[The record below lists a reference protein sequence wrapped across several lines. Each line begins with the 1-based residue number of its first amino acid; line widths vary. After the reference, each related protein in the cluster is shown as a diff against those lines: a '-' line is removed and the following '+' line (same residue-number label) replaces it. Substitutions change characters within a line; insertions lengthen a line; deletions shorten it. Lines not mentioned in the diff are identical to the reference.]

1 MFTELL
7 LSFLFFV
14 AEAPGHTW
22 TSKEGMNHQAG
33 RVRSED
39 QGGGVVKNNEGTT
52 MEWLSVEWGED
63 MPGFMCF

>member
-1 MFTELL
+1 M
-7 LSFLFFV
+7 